1 MSKTNS
7 NNSLFS
13 NSTMIHILAEVVIGC
28 GIVYY
33 FMSKNNTLSK
43 FLNINQRKI
52 LELEAKVNQQDQML
66 RYALNTI
73 EQQKMMIQKLI
84 NETRNPIIEVDRS
97 DEFVNKPQQPVT
109 QPVTQPVAQPVTQPV
124 DQPVTQP
131 LNENIVEHVQIKENN
146 EDKFETE
153 SNLDRELENEL
164 NELNNDEQNNDE
176 QLSITGQDEDS
187 SSDSDESDENSGE

>member
-97 DEFVNKPQQPVT
+97 DEFVNKPQ
-109 QPVTQPVAQPVTQPV
+109 PVAQPADQPIAQHGAQPV
-124 DQPVTQP
+124 
-131 LNENIVEHVQIKENN
+131 NENIVEHVQINEQNH

>member
-97 DEFVNKPQQPVT
+97 DEFVNKPQQPSVQPAG
-109 QPVTQPVAQPVTQPV
+109 QPV
-124 DQPVTQP
+124 
-131 LNENIVEHVQIKENN
+131 NENITHQNEHQHELHINEVHVNEVHVNEQNN

-153 SNLDRELENEL
+153 SNLDKELENEL

-187 SSDSDESDENSGE
+187 DEDSDESDEN